1 MQERPRRTA
10 LVKGTL
16 VFTAAIALALAMPA
30 GTASAGFFDMLFGGG
45 RHSAQPPVPA
55 PLAPLVRAFA
65 DPSGGGV
72 IEGDRRESGPSV
84 AYCVRLCDGHP
95 FPVQTTSSSPAQAC
109 ASFCPAAQTKVFS
122 GSSIDSAVAT
132 DGKRYSSLPTA
143 FTYRKQLVA
152 DCTCNGKSA
161 GGLVRIDAKADP
173 TLRPGDIVATNDGLM
188 SFRGSTGKNAE
199 FSPIQD
205 RKLANVQIRP
215 SSSPNAA
222 ALAAR
227 AEVPPPRSVD
237 EPASKES
244 RRRVQ
249 R

>member
-1 MQERPRRTA
+1 MQEKPRNTVASKQTLISTA
-10 LVKGTL
+10 V
-16 VFTAAIALALAMPA
+16 IALALAMPA

-45 RHSAQPPVPA
+45 RSAPSVPA
-55 PLAPLVRAFA
+55 PLAPLMRAFA

-72 IEGDRRESGPSV
+72 VEGGRRESGPSV

-109 ASFCPAAQTKVFS
+109 ASFCPAAQTKVFA

-161 GGLVRIDAKADP
+161 GGLVRIDAKSDP
-173 TLRPGDIVATNDGLM
+173 TLRPGDIVATDKGLM
-188 SFRGSTGKNAE
+188 SYRGGNGKNAE
-199 FSPIQD
+199 FSRIQD

-215 SSSPNAA
+215 APTASAA

-227 AEVPPPRSVD
+227 AEAPPRNVD

-244 RRRVQ
+244 RRRAQ